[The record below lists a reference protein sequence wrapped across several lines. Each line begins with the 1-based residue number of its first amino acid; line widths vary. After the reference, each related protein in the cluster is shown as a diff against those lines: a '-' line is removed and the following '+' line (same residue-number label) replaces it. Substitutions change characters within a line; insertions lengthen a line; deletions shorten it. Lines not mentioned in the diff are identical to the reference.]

1 MISDT
6 TTAWFKWMGTG
17 LTVMGAV
24 ATSLGL
30 DPLNVYLLNAGAA
43 VWLVAALRMRE
54 ASLIAVNGML
64 LAIYIVGTILR
75 QL

>member
-1 MISDT
+1 MTAAIT
-6 TTAWFKWMGTG
+6 TTWFKWMGTG
-17 LTVMGAV
+17 LTVIGAM

-43 VWLVAALRMRE
+43 VWLVAAVQMRE